1 MATSRYRN
9 SIIVDETRYET
20 FESPDL
26 SGIKTF
32 NVYVN
37 PNERLDH
44 LAFKYL
50 GAGEYWWIIAA
61 INNLSWALQFESG
74 QIIKIPVDLNEALQ
88 LF

>member
-1 MATSRYRN
+1 MISRYRN
-9 SIIVDETRYET
+9 SNIVDDIRYET
-20 FESPDL
+20 FDFPDM
-26 SGIKTF
+26 SSIKTL

-61 INNLSWALQFESG
+61 LNDLSWGLQFESG
-74 QIIKIPVDLNEALQ
+74 QIIKIPVDINEALS